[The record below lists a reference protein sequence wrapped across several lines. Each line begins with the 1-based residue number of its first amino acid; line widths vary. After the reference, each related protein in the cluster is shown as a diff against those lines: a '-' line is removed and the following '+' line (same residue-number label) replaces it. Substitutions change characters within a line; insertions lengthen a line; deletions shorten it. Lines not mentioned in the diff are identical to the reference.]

1 MVDVCGLYDLG
12 YEGRSWTYE
21 KKVAGGSFCRVRLDR
36 ALATPDW
43 CGRFPLSTVRHLSAE
58 ASDHRPILLRWNQEL
73 ERRHLKGKSRFQY
86 EVMWETHEEFRPW
99 LANVWQGEKALTLN
113 DLNRKLSEAAG
124 RLVGWGKQM
133 FGHVRLE
140 LQKLK
145 EELDKLQSDPHRS
158 GPSHAEIKMTD
169 KIVELNH
176 REEIMWQQRSRI
188 KWLTA
193 GDKKY
198 PFFPSSSYPT

>member
-1 MVDVCGLYDLG
+1 M
-12 YEGRSWTYE
+12 W
-21 KKVAGGSFCRVRLDR
+21 VRLDR

-43 CGRFPLSTVRHLSAE
+43 CGRSPLSRVRHLSVA
-58 ASDHRPILLRWNQEL
+58 ASEHGPILLRWNQEL
-73 ERRHLKGKSRFQY
+73 ERRHLKGERRFQY
-86 EVMWETHEEFRPW
+86 EVMWETNEKFRPW
-99 LANVWQGEKALTLN
+99 LANVWQGEKVLTLN
-113 DLNRKLSEAAG
+113 DLNRKLLEAAG
-124 RLVGWGKQM
+124 RLASWGKQM

-158 GPSHAEIKMTD
+158 GPSHAKIKMTD

-198 PFFPSSSYPT
+198 PFFSIFELPNVGRRTRLAS